1 MAESVVARYHFL
13 PYPYGEPLVSDTPFA
28 PSPRR
33 RFLAALAGGTAAVAA
48 TGLGAGALLAQG
60 GGLPAYPPPQG
71 GWDVAWAD
79 RIQKAKHKV
88 VFDCAQVANGLALT
102 NAAVYMAGWKDVYN
116 TMDADLG
123 VVVVIRH
130 EAIQMVLDDSIWNRW
145 KVGEQLNVQDAGQ
158 PAMRNTFAGRPS
170 AEGRAGDGMIGL
182 IERGA
187 VVLCCNLALM
197 RSAGQFARAMSVP
210 VDEARK
216 HFIDSLVPGVVRQ
229 TNGIFAVTR
238 AQEAG
243 AVQVKST

>member
-1 MAESVVARYHFL
+1 MS
-13 PYPYGEPLVSDTPFA
+13 

-33 RFLAALAGGTAAVAA
+33 RFLTTLAGGTAALAA
-48 TGLGAGALLAQG
+48 SGFGAGELLAQG
-60 GGLPAYPPPQG
+60 GGFPTYPPPQG
-71 GWDVAWAD
+71 GWDVSWAD
-79 RIQKAKHKV
+79 KIQKAKHKA
-88 VFDCAQVANGLALT
+88 VFDCAGVDDGLALT
-102 NAAVYMAGWKDVYN
+102 NAATYMAGWKDVYN
-116 TMDADLG
+116 TTDADLG

-130 EAIQMVLDDSIWNRW
+130 KAIQMVLNDSIWERW
-145 KVGEQLNVQDAGQ
+145 KVGEQLGIKDGGQ
-158 PAMRNTFAGRPS
+158 TATRNTFAGRPS
-170 AEGRAGDGMIGL
+170 SEGGAGRGAGGTIIGL

-197 RSAGQFARAMSVP
+197 RSAGQFATAMGIP

-216 HFIDSLVPGVVRQ
+216 LFIDSLVPGVIRQ